1 MTLLCALFYRRHDA
15 GSPLWGVQSALF
27 VVMTAGTSA
36 IVCERHHV
44 DALLQVLYVA
54 LLAYVMG
61 LTLWSLRR
69 RKTLPEDEPVAT

>member
-1 MTLLCALFYRRHDA
+1 MT
-15 GSPLWGVQSALF
+15 V
-27 VVMTAGTSA
+27 GTSA

-69 RKTLPEDEPVAT
+69 RKTLPRTEPVAT